1 MQSTLPI
8 WVIVLGG
15 AVVLAIAGGFWS
27 IIPKDVEKQTDTE
40 VTVVV
45 KLRLVHPCIPFLLFT
60 VVAIVAAVNFVVSYA
75 MPNIILL
82 ILLLLAAFVL
92 FFAVNMI
99 LLAIYVL
106 MMFLRYHT
114 ILKKYETK
122 YQSGIKVEYEAIPYT
137 TE

>member
-60 VVAIVAAVNFVVSYA
+60 IVAIVAAVNFVVSYA
-75 MPNIILL
+75 TPNIILL
-82 ILLLLAAFVL
+82 ILLVLAAFVL

-122 YQSGIKVEYEAIPYT
+122 YQSGKVEYEAVPYT